1 MKANDKRQLGRID
14 LDLTILGFGTV
25 AMGNLFKSISEA
37 DANATIG
44 AAWDAGIR
52 YFDTAP
58 LYGHGIAELRTG
70 TALRLKPR
78 SRWRPRPTKSPP
90 ALPRRPVCR

>member
-37 DANATIG
+37 DANAIVM
-44 AAWDAGIR
+44 AARAHW
-52 YFDTAP
+52 F
-58 LYGHGIAELRTG
+58 AEEDKK
-70 TALRLKPR
+70 AAEQPAESEKP
-78 SRWRPRPTKSPP
+78 
-90 ALPRRPVCR
+90 A